1 MVDANMVQA
10 LIARD
15 LYFDVLTFKDFSE
28 MILAAI
34 TITILLELLVER
46 ALASETFLFISRPGH
61 DGNIFII
68 KVIVCRPPC
77 SRKHAVT

>member
-1 MVDANMVQA
+1 
-10 LIARD
+10 
-15 LYFDVLTFKDFSE
+15 

-34 TITILLELLVER
+34 TVTILLELLVER

-77 SRKHAVT
+77 SRKHTAT